1 MWSPSRIS
9 SFVAIT
15 TVAVVLSACG
25 FHLRGA
31 GDVVPWP
38 KSLDSLRLEGTS
50 KTSDALK
57 YELTRLLQER
67 YGVAVT
73 SDPKAPV
80 LRISKEHFTRSSLA
94 LSISGKTS
102 EYRLQLEAVAT
113 VNDGAGKT
121 LVPGTV
127 VQVQRSFLYERKE
140 VLAMEAEEQRL
151 RAAMVHEVA
160 LRILRR
166 IAARY
171 ARGTS

>member
-1 MWSPSRIS
+1 MWSPSRAF
-9 SFVAIT
+9 SFVTIT
-15 TVAVVLSACG
+15 TMAVVLSACG

-57 YELTRLLQER
+57 YELVRLLQER

-73 SDPKAPV
+73 RDPKAPV
-80 LRISKEHFTRSSLA
+80 LRISKEHFTRSTLA

-102 EYRLQLEAVAT
+102 EYLLRLQAVAM
-113 VNDGAGKT
+113 VNDGAGKA

-127 VQVQRSFLYERKE
+127 VQVQRSFLYDSKE
-140 VLAMEAEEQRL
+140 VLAMEAEEKRL

-166 IAARY
+166 IAAQFG
-171 ARGTS
+171 RGAS